1 MNKEDIFT
9 APSEKHAPVDTD
21 DLTVNEPVAE
31 GLTKGEL
38 RRVINEE
45 VLRAFVR
52 STLQGR

>member
-9 APSEKHAPVDTD
+9 APSEKHTPVDMD